1 MSTLAAETQFSI
13 YKLDYDLVDSNFDI
27 KGTRGS
33 VEYLENVKAA
43 LINSVCF
50 LIRNKPYSQIQKVQ
64 YQSFSGVVFKTV
76 HEPTW
81 KTVAEQIISHNEI
94 EKAETRADF
103 LTNTNVSYILLFV
116 VGEKMYACTGGYG
129 SNYIGKFTVKNY
141 GLYLLPKLI
150 ERNNPV
156 VKSVIQNNLV
166 GNQAS
171 TNKVNRKTTSL
182 SLEQDM
188 SSVFRQLTVEA
199 ERSTVES
206 IGISFD
212 ENEPAQKKINLIN
225 KDSFILRR
233 SLSLEELVVLLHH
246 LAEVEEKADAF
257 VLNYMVLARKKG
269 IKSTDLFDK
278 MVSDFSEGELSRFA
292 LVGDEYEQYYLNAS
306 RYILTDNYG
315 TTLIDQAEPID
326 LPSIF
331 SLLGSDG
338 KKISKAS
345 IKLMLKQ
352 WQLTTEDNSG
362 RTVLF
367 PLSIFDA
374 MQGFVEY
381 GDSKAPCYLFN
392 GSWFVFDNHYDS
404 LLSRE
409 FEELYDNN
417 KPIAEKIISKWEL
430 SHAGSSEEEY
440 NKWLSHKSNVQVVHR
455 VLMGNIELADAIM
468 FDDNTI
474 YLLHNKNKFD
484 AGGSRDLTNQILSS
498 AEYLSMHRFSSD
510 STMFFEEYYDK
521 IAETAK
527 KKDRLISIGKAEFV
541 DWIKSAKSVCYVAGF
556 MKQYKRNSDST
567 YAKYLSIELK
577 RKLNAKGF
585 EFAMIGLG

>member
-13 YKLDYDLVDSNFDI
+13 YKLDYDLVEGSFDI
-27 KGTRGS
+27 NGERGS

-50 LIRNKPYSQIQKVQ
+50 LIRNKKYSQIQKVQ

-94 EKAETRADF
+94 EEAERRSDF
-103 LTNTNVSYILLFV
+103 LTNTNVSYILLYV
-116 VGEKMYACTGGYG
+116 VGKKMYACTGGYG
-129 SNYIGKFTVKNY
+129 SNYIGKYTVKNY

-171 TNKVNRKTTSL
+171 TNKVNRKTTTL

-199 ERSTVES
+199 ERSIVES

-212 ENEPAQKKINLIN
+212 ENEPAQKKTNLIN
-225 KDSFILRR
+225 KDSFIIRR

-246 LAEVEEKADAF
+246 LAEVEEKTDAF
-257 VLNYMVLARKKG
+257 VLNYLVLARKKG
-269 IKSTDLFDK
+269 IKNADLFEK
-278 MVSDFSEGELSRFA
+278 MVSDFSEGDLSRFA

-306 RYILTDNYG
+306 RYILTDNNG
-315 TTLIDQAEPID
+315 TILLDQAEPID
-326 LPSIF
+326 LPSVF
-331 SLLGSDG
+331 SLLEFEG
-338 KKISKAS
+338 KKISKTS
-345 IKLMLKQ
+345 IKLMLKH

-362 RTVLF
+362 GTVLF
-367 PLSIFDA
+367 PLSIIDA
-374 MQGFVEY
+374 LQGFVEY
-381 GDSKAPCYLFN
+381 GDSNAPCYLFN
-392 GSWFVFDNHYDS
+392 GSWFVFDNHYDF
-404 LLSRE
+404 LLSKE
-409 FEELYDNN
+409 FKELYDNN
-417 KPIAEKIISKWEL
+417 NSIADKIISKWDL
-430 SHAGSSEEEY
+430 SHPDSSEEEY
-440 NKWLSHKSNVQVVHR
+440 NKWLSHKSNIQVTHR

-468 FDDNTI
+468 FDDDTI
-474 YLLHNKNKFD
+474 YLLHNKSKFD
-484 AGGSRDLTNQILSS
+484 AGGSRDLANQILSS
-498 AEYLSMHRFSSD
+498 AEYLSMHRFSYD
-510 STMFFEEYYDK
+510 STSFFEKYYDK

-527 KKDRLISIGKAEFV
+527 KGDRLISVGKAEFV
-541 DWIKSAKSVCYVAGF
+541 DRIKNAKSICYVAGF
-556 MKQYKRNSDST
+556 MKQYRRDSDST

-585 EFAMIGLG
+585 DFAIIGLD